1 MKVIEY
7 TKGVADLNENIQK
20 SKPKKQMNNCVNEDD
35 EQGHNANNDGNH
47 HLVISGNGHWQ
58 CNCTRSYHQDFKLNI
73 PTFLSL
79 KNLMFSMD
87 SGYQARFLPLAS
99 LHVAIECFYL
109 EHNVLQYRNSL
120 FHTYFRFDNIFLTWN
135 RSLTQRLSLAEVS
148 RKTALICFASL
159 SPSSSVTA
167 LSLWRVR
174 ICHQHLGLSNPNWGP
189 FSSWH
194 IYLVRFNR

>member
-1 MKVIEY
+1 
-7 TKGVADLNENIQK
+7 
-20 SKPKKQMNNCVNEDD
+20 
-35 EQGHNANNDGNH
+35 
-47 HLVISGNGHWQ
+47 
-58 CNCTRSYHQDFKLNI
+58 
-73 PTFLSL
+73 
-79 KNLMFSMD
+79 MD

-189 FSSWH
+189 FSSWR
-194 IYLVRFNR
+194 IYLVRFNRKCATTIIKIPRDLSCCRQEQQELLDSQQDLQSCRTTPGRASKI